1 MKKILLVLGI
11 FLSAFL
17 AGAYNANYGA
27 IGAWMYQG
35 AMQLESASAGFSKHQ
50 ADIGEMEMTYY
61 LASNPGKPTL
71 LMLHGYSAN
80 KDVWVRFAKHFT
92 KDYQVVIPDLAGH
105 GETPFKQE
113 WSYGMPAQAKRVVAL
128 LDHLKIEKAH
138 IIGNSMG
145 GFLTATMG
153 VRYPERAASVV
164 MMDAAGVMSPK
175 PSELYEMVMAGKN
188 PFLVH
193 NRQEFERFFGMTMHK
208 RPFTPSIIIEAVSND
223 YIARRD
229 QLAKIFADFSESDYL
244 ENELDKITM
253 PAMVWWGDK
262 DRLLDISAVPLWQA
276 GIPHL
281 QVKIFENIGHM
292 PMMEVPKESAQV
304 YKEFL
309 ESL

>member
-1 MKKILLVLGI
+1 MKKVLLTIAIMLA
-11 FLSAFL
+11 AFL
-17 AGAYNANYGA
+17 AGVFNAHYAA
-27 IGAWMYQG
+27 IGGWMYNN
-35 AMQLESASAGFSKHQ
+35 AMSLEANLAGLEKYQ
-50 ADIGEMEMTYY
+50 ADIGEMELSY
-61 LASNPGKPTL
+61 LLAANPGKPTL
-71 LMLHGYSAN
+71 LMLHGYSADKN
-80 KDVWVRFAKHFT
+80 VWIRFAKHFT

-113 WSYGMPAQAKRVVAL
+113 WSYAMPAQAKRVVAL
-128 LDHLKIEKAH
+128 LDHLGIEKAH
-138 IIGNSMG
+138 VIGNSMG

-153 VRYPERAASVV
+153 VRYPERTQSVV
-164 MMDAAGVMSPK
+164 MMDAAGVMSPE
-175 PSELYEMVMAGKN
+175 PSDLYKMLLAGKN
-188 PFLVH
+188 PFIVH
-193 NRQEFERFFGMTMHK
+193 NRKEFDSFFAMTMHK
-208 RPFTPSIIIEAVSND
+208 RPFMPDIILEAVSND

-244 ENELDKITM
+244 ENDLDKITM

-292 PMMEVPKESAQV
+292 PMMEIPKQSAQV

-309 ESL
+309 ENL